1 MAAGGVRRHQD
12 GRMSRRVSPPVQRE
26 PLGVGGVIGKAA
38 NEAFPCFH
46 RFVRPPLIILSVDGF
61 RASYV
66 KRGNAVIPNIE
77 KLSTFTPEGRRGRL
91 R

>member
-38 NEAFPCFH
+38 NEASRAFTGLCGPRSSSC
-46 RFVRPPLIILSVDGF
+46 RWTGF
-61 RASYV
+61 
-66 KRGNAVIPNIE
+66 
-77 KLSTFTPEGRRGRL
+77 GRL
-91 R
+91 T